1 VGLQTE
7 VRSGDNHS
15 ILLFT
20 KVASDEHL
28 FGEVYRSRY
37 DFRLTYTLSQLLM
50 YGTESETGST
60 AFELLLL
67 PKRLAKPSRKNPYTR
82 RND

>member
-1 VGLQTE
+1 MGLQTE

-37 DFRLTYTLSQLLM
+37 DSRLTYTLSQLLM
-50 YGTESETGST
+50 YGTEFEIGYT
-60 AFELLLL
+60 AFEPLLL
-67 PKRLAKPSRKNPYTR
+67 PKRLAKPSRQNLYTK